1 MVKMRIYNSILL
13 VGLLAGTFSCS
24 GSSKK
29 TDEPIELTP
38 YKTGQNKFVLTH
50 MNGKL
55 LDKNAEF
62 RIHENQWELDM
73 RNGDKI
79 YFNIISKDEMDP
91 LCGLKT
97 VDSFKDT
104 CEICATVEENKASV
118 NLIYAKGTMTYE
130 GYFDK

>member
-1 MVKMRIYNSILL
+1 MKIYKILFL
-13 VGLLAGTFSCS
+13 GLILFGTFSCS

-29 TDEPIELTP
+29 TDEKIDLKP

-73 RNGDKI
+73 KNGDKV
-79 YFNIISKDEMDP
+79 YFNIISKDAMDP
-91 LCGLKT
+91 LCGIKT

-104 CEICATVEENKASV
+104 CEICATIEKNNARIR
-118 NLIYAKGTMTYE
+118 LIYAKGTMTYE